1 MILKLGG
8 SAFVYCFFELFFS
21 LFFDDFYTCFFLSLK
36 SMSGG
41 HMWQTKR
48 CADWG
53 LCGESW
59 AQRMER
65 MGKRSGDSKK
75 WKKSMKFTYIY
86 DTKQNKATWKFEMN
100 MNDNRLGKLFIFQQR
115 LRNWERREALRCPM
129 DVQFSGAKN
138 CTFAPFIKAEHA
150 EHSQL
155 WKDEMKAHTVC
166 LRNVSPPMSRHW
178 KE

>member
-8 SAFVYCFFELFFS
+8 SAFVYCFVELFLDFRW
-21 LFFDDFYTCFFLSLK
+21 FFILVFFVFEVDEWRAHVANEALRRLRLVRRKLSAKNGKNGKKKRRFQKMRKHQWNLRIFTIQSKTKQPGSLK
-36 SMSGG
+36 WTWMTIDSGN
-41 HMWQTKR
+41 
-48 CADWG
+48 
-53 LCGESW
+53 
-59 AQRMER
+59 
-65 MGKRSGDSKK
+65 
-75 WKKSMKFTYIY
+75 F
-86 DTKQNKATWKFEMN
+86 
-100 MNDNRLGKLFIFQQR
+100 FIFQQR